1 MKKIFTL
8 IAVLFSI
15 TTFAAPGPKTSKI
28 AISNN
33 NRFIMQVKIDGTMY
47 DLGSALALENI
58 RSGNH
63 SITIFK
69 TDNIGFRK
77 RTQVIYNSTMYISPA
92 QLINID
98 INRNSNVVVK
108 VTSTDRFNRNDRN
121 DRNNGYGRD
130 NNDRYN
136 NGRDGRNRDYNNRYE
151 RQ

>member
-28 AISNN
+28 SISNN
-33 NRFIMQVKIDGTMY
+33 DRSRMQVKIDGAMY
-47 DLGSALALENI
+47 DLGSSLALENI

-63 SITIFK
+63 TITIYK
-69 TDNIGFRK
+69 TENMGFRK
-77 RTQVIYNSTMYISPA
+77 RTQVVYNSTMFIAPA

-98 INRNSNVVVK
+98 INRSGKIVVK
-108 VTSTDRFNRNDRN
+108 SSSTDRYDRN
-121 DRNNGYGRD
+121 DYNKGNNRN
-130 NNDRYN
+130 NNDRYD
-136 NGRDGRNRDYNNRYE
+136 NGRDDRNRDTRNDRYE